1 LEVATKELDSRQVV
15 LTAKVDEEW
24 LDPYLRSA
32 SRSLAARV
40 NIPGFRRGKA
50 PHRVVERHM
59 GREALVREVL
69 EDLSQAAY
77 EQAVEETGLEPI
89 QLDDLEIAEW
99 DPFTLRLTVSLPPVV
114 ELGDYKSVHLEAEEV
129 SVGDE
134 DVAEVLDELR
144 ERYVE
149 RGPVDCAL
157 QMSDFGVVDIKGTI
171 GEREVLNLEE
181 QDYELEEDG
190 NAPVAGFAEKLV
202 GMLVGEE
209 RSFSIT
215 LPDDYEDEELAG
227 SEVSFVV
234 RLHDVQEKHLPDLD
248 DELAKMAAG
257 FENLEELRDDI
268 RQRRHTRRLA
278 EHQDELAEELLEF
291 LAEQSEI
298 DAPPVFV
305 NREVEAL
312 IRGLAYE
319 LQEQG
324 FTLDAYLNTTD
335 RTIEDLIAE
344 FKPTAQK
351 RVRKSLILAK
361 LVEEEEIEVEDS
373 EIEEEVSR
381 MTHAYGQD
389 RQVLRDALLGN
400 EQVREDMRNKL
411 YGRKVVQRLTQQTS
425 PAKGEDAE
433 SSLEEPSSDVVGEE
447 APVGPDSDE

>member
-1 LEVATKELDSRQVV
+1 LEVATKELESRQVV
-15 LTAKVDEEW
+15 LTAKVDDDW

-32 SRSLAARV
+32 SKSLAARV

-50 PHRVVERHM
+50 PYRVVERHM
-59 GREALVREVL
+59 GREALVREVID
-69 EDLSQAAY
+69 DLGQAAY

-114 ELGDYKSVHLEAEEV
+114 ELGDYKGIPLEAEEV
-129 SVGDE
+129 SVEDE
-134 DVAEVLDELR
+134 DVAEALDELR
-144 ERYVE
+144 ERYAE
-149 RGPVDCAL
+149 RVPVDRAL
-157 QMSDFGVVDIKGTI
+157 QMSDFGVVDIEGTI
-171 GEREVLNLEE
+171 GEREVLKLEE
-181 QDYELEEDG
+181 QDYELQEDSD
-190 NAPVAGFAEKLV
+190 APVAGFAEKLV
-202 GMLVGEE
+202 GMSPGEE

-234 RLHDVQEKHLPDLD
+234 RLHDVQEKHLPELD

-257 FENLEELRDDI
+257 FDSLEELRDDI
-268 RQRRHTRRLA
+268 RQRLHARREA
-278 EHQDELAEELLEF
+278 QQQDELAEELLEA

-305 NREVEAL
+305 NREVEGL

-324 FTLDAYLNTTD
+324 FTLDGYLNTTG
-335 RTIEDLIAE
+335 RTAEDLIAE
-344 FKPTAQK
+344 FKPTAEK
-351 RVRKSLILAK
+351 RVTKSLILAK

-373 EIEEEVSR
+373 EVEEEVDR

-389 RQVLRDALLGN
+389 RQVLRDALVGN
-400 EQVREDMRNKL
+400 DQVREDIRDKL
-411 YGRKVVQRLTQQTS
+411 YGRKIVQRLAQQTG
-425 PAKGEDAE
+425 PAKAGGTE
-433 SSLEEPSSDVVGEE
+433 SSVEEPSPDVGDEGAAVE
-447 APVGPDSDE
+447 PDGGD

>member
-1 LEVATKELDSRQVV
+1 LEVATKELESRQVV
-15 LTAKVDEEW
+15 LTAKVDDEW

-32 SRSLAARV
+32 SKSLAARV

-50 PHRVVERHM
+50 PYRVVERHM
-59 GREALVREVL
+59 GREALVREVID
-69 EDLSQAAY
+69 DLGQAAY
-77 EQAVEETGLEPI
+77 EEAVEETGLEPI

-114 ELGDYKSVHLEAEEV
+114 ELGDYKSIPLETEEV

-134 DVAEVLDELR
+134 DVAEALDELR
-144 ERYVE
+144 ERYAE
-149 RGPVDCAL
+149 RVPVDRAL
-157 QMSDFGVVDIKGTI
+157 QMSDFGVMDIEGTI
-171 GEREVLNLEE
+171 GEREVLKLEQ
-181 QDYELEEDG
+181 QDYELEEDSD
-190 NAPVAGFAEKLV
+190 APVAGFAEKLV
-202 GMLVGEE
+202 GMSPGEE

-234 RLHDVQEKHLPDLD
+234 RLHDVQEKHLPELD

-257 FENLEELRDDI
+257 FESLEELRDDI
-268 RQRRHTRRLA
+268 RQRLHARREA
-278 EHQDELAEELLEF
+278 QHQDELAEELLES
-291 LAEQSEI
+291 LAEKSEI

-305 NREVEAL
+305 NREVESL

-324 FTLDAYLNTTD
+324 FTLDGYLNTTD
-335 RTIEDLIAE
+335 RTAEDLIAE
-344 FKPTAQK
+344 FKPTAEK

-373 EIEEEVSR
+373 EVEEEVTR

-389 RQVLRDALLGN
+389 RQVLRDALVGN
-400 EQVREDMRNKL
+400 EQVREDIRDKL
-411 YGRKVVQRLTQQTS
+411 YGRKVVQRLAQGTS
-425 PAKGEDAE
+425 PAKAEDVE
-433 SSLEEPSSDVVGEE
+433 SSVEEPSPGVGDEE
-447 APVGPDSDE
+447 APVEPDEGD